1 MFLLLY
7 FMLMRKN
14 VIYTTE
20 KQNMTSDFVSVCC
33 CIINLTLTF
42 TPHQTGIFLEIL
54 FKIRN
59 QHKILRKKVE

>member
-20 KQNMTSDFVSVCC
+20 KQNMTSDFVSVCY
-33 CIINLTLTF
+33 CIINLTTW
-42 TPHQTGIFLEIL
+42 Q
-54 FKIRN
+54 
-59 QHKILRKKVE
+59 

>member
-14 VIYTTE
+14 VTYTTE

-33 CIINLTLTF
+33 CIINLTTWQLVEKTVEKRYGF
-42 TPHQTGIFLEIL
+42 QTKF
-54 FKIRN
+54 
-59 QHKILRKKVE
+59 

>member
-33 CIINLTLTF
+33 CIINLTTWQL
-42 TPHQTGIFLEIL
+42 
-54 FKIRN
+54 
-59 QHKILRKKVE
+59 VEKTVE

>member
-20 KQNMTSDFVSVCC
+20 KQNMISDFVSVCC
-33 CIINLTLTF
+33 CIIYLTTWQLVEKTV
-42 TPHQTGIFLEIL
+42 E
-54 FKIRN
+54 
-59 QHKILRKKVE
+59 KKVWFSNQVLNI